1 MNYELRGFDKYHKK
15 LLKNFHDNKLHHGL
29 LLAGNKGIGKASF
42 VLSLTKEILLSSSIN
57 KIEDSQKIESNCHPD
72 LLIIKKLDK
81 KRDISVDAMRE
92 INKFLSLTSAISKH
106 RIIIIDAIDDLNRSS
121 SNAIL
126 KNLEEPAKNVFL
138 FLINHNQ
145 SRVLDTIKSRCYLIK
160 FSNPSHSDF
169 EEILK
174 ERIDGID
181 KEEIQILAKISDY
194 SIGSALQMH
203 ECSAIDLYER
213 IKELILENNAKDTAS
228 LAKTISTDEELWDIF
243 EKLII
248 FYFYNLI
255 SSLEV
260 GDIRSNKIF
269 TTLDKVNNIFSATK
283 NLNLDKSQSI
293 VNIINMLI
301 IANHKL

>member
-1 MNYELRGFDKYHKK
+1 
-15 LLKNFHDNKLHHGL
+15 
-29 LLAGNKGIGKASF
+29 
-42 VLSLTKEILLSSSIN
+42 
-57 KIEDSQKIESNCHPD
+57 
-72 LLIIKKLDK
+72 
-81 KRDISVDAMRE
+81 
-92 INKFLSLTSAISKH
+92 
-106 RIIIIDAIDDLNRSS
+106 
-121 SNAIL
+121 
-126 KNLEEPAKNVFL
+126 
-138 FLINHNQ
+138 
-145 SRVLDTIKSRCYLIK
+145 LIK